1 MHPNDISAD
10 AAAIRRLLQE
20 SRNIA
25 VVGLSTK
32 PARPS
37 NEVAH
42 YLRAAGYTILPV
54 NPAYDEV
61 MGQKCYPSLREVPR
75 PIDIVDIFRTP
86 EEVMP
91 IVDEAIAV
99 GARSVWFQL
108 GVIAPEAAAKAA
120 AAGLEVV
127 MDRCTKIEHA
137 RLLAR

>member
-1 MHPNDISAD
+1 MHPNDISANT
-10 AAAIRRLLQE
+10 AAIRRLLQD

-25 VVGLSTK
+25 VVGLSPK

-54 NPAYDEV
+54 NPLHDEV
-61 MGQKCYPSLREVPR
+61 MGERCYPSLHDVPR
-75 PIDIVDIFRTP
+75 PIDIVDIFRKP
-86 EEVMP
+86 EDVMP

-108 GVIAPEAAAKAA
+108 GVIAPEAAARAA
-120 AAGLEVV
+120 AAGLAVV